1 MNRQNLRHS
10 CIFDATGRELLS
22 TLVSGGRT
30 SIPFAAAHGAYLAR
44 LGKDAQAM
52 RFVR

>member
-1 MNRQNLRHS
+1 M
-10 CIFDATGRELLS
+10 IFDATGREQLR
-22 TLVSGGRT
+22 TMVNGGRT
-30 SIPFAAAHGAYLAR
+30 TIPFAAAHGAYLAR